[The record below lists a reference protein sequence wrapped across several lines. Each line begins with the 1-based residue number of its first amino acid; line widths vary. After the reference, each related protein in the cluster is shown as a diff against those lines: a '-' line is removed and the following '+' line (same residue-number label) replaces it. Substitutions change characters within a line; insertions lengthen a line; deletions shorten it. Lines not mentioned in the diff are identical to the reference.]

1 MCAKLQTRSP
11 PRGYICEN
19 TLNAGPATNLRE
31 HLENSVARPRSWLFR
46 ATSPAFPFRAA
57 LRSTRVAYI
66 AVLSACDLHLLSLL
80 AADSSHPPGVQ
91 PLCKCDPLC
100 SQSSIIESHTAWYEA
115 GVDGG
120 EGAGTEGEHNAGAEG
135 EHLYNG
141 GSEGGRRRRARTQ
154 FRHSRSTTTTTTI
167 PSLINDTEGGE
178 KEWNGGLKGR
188 ETVGTWL
195 LAISRA
201 APPVATDTKL
211 ER

>member
-135 EHLYNG
+135 EHIYNG
-141 GSEGGRRRRARTQ
+141 GSEGGRPPPRVDGAGARGLSFGTRDQ
-154 FRHSRSTTTTTTI
+154 QQQRQQSPSVGGFRG
-167 PSLINDTEGGE
+167 PFY
-178 KEWNGGLKGR
+178 
-188 ETVGTWL
+188 
-195 LAISRA
+195 
-201 APPVATDTKL
+201 PVWVPLGHLGQSVKRGIL
-211 ER
+211 GQRGV